1 MYQFAYDDIQ
11 TDSVAE
17 ARDREYQVLSRSIE
31 LLDAARQAGSN
42 SHEAV
47 EAIHYLN
54 RVWTA
59 LLEDLGSSENELPK
73 ELRANLIS
81 IGLWLMREADE
92 LRQGRSDNWD
102 GLIEV
107 SAIIRDGM
115 K

>member
-59 LLEDLGSSENELPK
+59 LLEDL
-73 ELRANLIS
+73 
-81 IGLWLMREADE
+81 WLLREADE